1 MSVLRDFHVLAN
13 PRFRCRGKVS
23 GLEGG
28 RSPNSVPC
36 FLFHAQG
43 SGDPATLPK
52 AGVTTTISTQKEKE
66 REKEHEVDF

>member
-1 MSVLRDFHVLAN
+1 VCFEIFTFWQIHTFDVVEKS
-13 PRFRCRGKVS
+13 S
-23 GLEGG
+23 GLEEG

-36 FLFHAQG
+36 FLFHPQG